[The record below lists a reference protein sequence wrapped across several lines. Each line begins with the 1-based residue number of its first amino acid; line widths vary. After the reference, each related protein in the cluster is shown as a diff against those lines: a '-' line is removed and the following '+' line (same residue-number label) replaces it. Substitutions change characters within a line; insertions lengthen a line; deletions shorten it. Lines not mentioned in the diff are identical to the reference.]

1 MSDVVRP
8 AFWALGHN
16 SRCSLMKPLIRPLVK
31 NLSDQ
36 LGSYL
41 AGCLL
46 ISSNARNAKIC
57 RLVYTPA
64 ASSQNSDTRT
74 LLQIDV
80 EKFLL

>member
-1 MSDVVRP
+1 VSDVVRPASVRP

-46 ISSNARNAKIC
+46 ISSATQIKDLLS
-57 RLVYTPA
+57 RLYPSCIITEQQQG
-64 ASSQNSDTRT
+64 SCSELT
-74 LLQIDV
+74 
-80 EKFLL
+80 